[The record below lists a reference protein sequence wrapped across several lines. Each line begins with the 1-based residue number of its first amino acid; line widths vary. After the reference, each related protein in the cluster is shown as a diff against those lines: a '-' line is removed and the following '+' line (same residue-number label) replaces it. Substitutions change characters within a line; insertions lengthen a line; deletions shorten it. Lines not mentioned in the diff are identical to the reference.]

1 MLINDPLF
9 SAYLSKVFL
18 HLQLLR
24 YVSRGIIPLSRSQS
38 QSCNLLGGFD
48 TLSAFDNPL
57 TAMCRWSLTVTMM
70 SYSGSETL
78 KCLNQAT
85 RNNGLR
91 QDQLFD
97 NPFASALC
105 LIF

>member
-1 MLINDPLF
+1 MLINYPLF
-9 SAYLSKVFL
+9 PQLILVKSFFIYNFLGMSAVVLS
-18 HLQLLR
+18 HSHG
-24 YVSRGIIPLSRSQS
+24 VSLSRATYSVVS
-38 QSCNLLGGFD
+38 
-48 TLSAFDNPL
+48 TTVSAFDNPL

-85 RNNGLR
+85 NNGLR

-97 NPFASALC
+97 NPFALC